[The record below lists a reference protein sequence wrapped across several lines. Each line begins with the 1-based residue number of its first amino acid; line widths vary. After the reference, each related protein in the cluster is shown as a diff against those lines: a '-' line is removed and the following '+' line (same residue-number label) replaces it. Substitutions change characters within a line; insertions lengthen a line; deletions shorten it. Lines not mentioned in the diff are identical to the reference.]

1 MPTMPTLASTAAL
14 LIVATM
20 DAGFGYA
27 TGAHEHGPDAR
38 STQPADLV
46 QGPLCGQARSGPATR
61 LRFESMTLAELE
73 AMAIDVDAN
82 TAEDAAQAR

>member
-1 MPTMPTLASTAAL
+1 MPTLASTGAL
-14 LIVATM
+14 LIAATM
-20 DAGFGYA
+20 AAGIGYA
-27 TGAHEHGPDAR
+27 AGAHEHRPDVR
-38 STQPADLV
+38 PMQSVDLV